1 MNNTNRMYVSL
12 NSEEL
17 QNINGGIAPLLPV
30 ITWKA
35 VALAASAL
43 VATAELGE
51 RAGKALY
58 HATH

>member
-1 MNNTNRMYVSL
+1 MKDVNKMYVSL
-12 NSEEL
+12 NNEEL
-17 QNINGGIAPLLPV
+17 QNINGGFLPI
-30 ITWKA
+30 ITWKGI
-35 VALAASAL
+35 ALAASAL

>member
-1 MNNTNRMYVSL
+1 MKDVNKMYVSL
-12 NSEEL
+12 NNEEL
-17 QNINGGIAPLLPV
+17 QNINGGILPV
-30 ITWKA
+30 VTWKC

-51 RAGKALY
+51 RVGKALY